1 MSGDSPADLAHQPS
15 PIAER
20 IRRGEQERLLADRVQ
35 GRELPDVE
43 LTVASHHATVPL
55 RQHVFGLTVIYFLPG
70 EAEGKAWLAGDI
82 PTPDAAQHRGYIRRH
97 DQFAALN
104 AKVMGVASQSGE
116 ELLRMGQYLRPNH
129 LLLADV
135 EMRLGSA
142 LDLPTDE
149 HGLYRR
155 IALLTD
161 GTRIKRMFPAVERTD
176 ASASARQV
184 LSWLEAQ

>member
-1 MSGDSPADLAHQPS
+1 
-15 PIAER
+15 
-20 IRRGEQERLLADRVQ
+20 
-35 GRELPDVE
+35 
-43 LTVASHHATVPL
+43 
-55 RQHVFGLTVIYFLPG
+55 
-70 EAEGKAWLAGDI
+70 
-82 PTPDAAQHRGYIRRH
+82 
-97 DQFAALN
+97 
-104 AKVMGVASQSGE
+104 
-116 ELLRMGQYLRPNH
+116 MGQYLRPNH